1 MFSAV
6 LKIDKEMELNEILK
20 SLEKD
25 ISFYSESIKEIAFE
39 ILENKV
45 SDYPIFIAHQ
55 NIIELGEMIL
65 NKDDFNKAWSI
76 NASILE
82 EFIEKG
88 LVLKDKSS
96 EFKKVYKDPKKNIC
110 IFLVTEELAN
120 YIFIPYKTK
129 GKEPN
134 PLNN

>member
-1 MFSAV
+1 
-6 LKIDKEMELNEILK
+6 MELNDILK

-25 ISFYSESIKEIAFE
+25 IKFYNDSIHEIAIE
-39 ILENKV
+39 ILDNEV
-45 SDYPIFIAHQ
+45 SKYPIFVAHQ

-65 NKDDFNKAWSI
+65 NKDDFNKDWSI

-82 EFIEKG
+82 DFIEKG
-88 LVLKDKSS
+88 LVSKEKAS

-120 YIFIPYKTK
+120 FIFIPYKTNDK
-129 GKEPN
+129 VADPI
-134 PLNN
+134 NN

>member
-1 MFSAV
+1 
-6 LKIDKEMELNEILK
+6 MEINDILK

-25 ISFYSESIKEIAFE
+25 IRFYSDSIKEVAFE
-39 ILENKV
+39 ILDNKV
-45 SDYPIFIAHQ
+45 SEYPIFVAHQ

-65 NKDDFNKAWSI
+65 NSEDFDKDWSI

-88 LVLKDKSS
+88 LVLKDKVN
-96 EFKKVYKDPKKNIC
+96 EFKRVYKDPKINLC

-120 YIFIPYKTK
+120 FIFIPYKTIK
-129 GKEPN
+129 SIKN
-134 PLNN
+134 KIDLLCV

>member
-1 MFSAV
+1 
-6 LKIDKEMELNEILK
+6 MERNDILK

-25 ISFYSESIKEIAFE
+25 IRFYSDSIKELAFE
-39 ILENKV
+39 ILDNKV
-45 SDYPIFIAHQ
+45 SEYPIFVAHQ

-65 NKDDFNKAWSI
+65 NSEDFDKDWSI

-88 LVLKDKSS
+88 LVLKDKVS

-110 IFLVTEELAN
+110 IFLVTKELAN
-120 YIFIPYKTK
+120 FIFIPYKTK
-129 GKEPN
+129 GKTSDPK
-134 PLNN
+134 NN